1 MEISIFLYIFEFD
14 LCKLGSFHE
23 SEMIYQHDMHEC
35 CNNASPMG
43 VFCNLTIFPRFS
55 VFPVMKRMRFKTTN
69 YLVPFLYVCVCVG
82 GGLIQRKRGSDQFC
96 LIICLFV
103 SFVSFL
109 WSFNGSRWV
118 WLEVKTSLVTCL
130 IRIGDEWGKRAEPW
144 GAQTSRQTGKR
155 GLPNNLLQHH
165 HII

>member
-69 YLVPFLYVCVCVG
+69 YLVPFLYVCGCVG
-82 GGLIQRKRGSDQFC
+82 GGFNSEKERQRPVLLDY
-96 LIICLFV
+96 LFV
-103 SFVSFL
+103 CFVCFVS
-109 WSFNGSRWV
+109 
-118 WLEVKTSLVTCL
+118 LEFQWEPMGL
-130 IRIGDEWGKRAEPW
+130 IGGEDVIGYV
-144 GAQTSRQTGKR
+144 S
-155 GLPNNLLQHH
+155 H
-165 HII
+165 